1 MPGRGLHQQGVRYL
15 GRLPGRQ
22 VVHLRLLPRQR
33 PAGAAARSVQDLG
46 RLQAR
51 QHLLPEHLPAL
62 PAARRWRW
70 WRRRRRLADP
80 VRPRRKLSGWEEV
93 PIRSRLPLSVAVEQ
107 HEALDLREARLHE
120 GLFEAAALQDA
131 DLRHADL
138 CMARLGGANLRGSRL
153 QGADL
158 SLADLRAA
166 DLRNADLRGALLEG
180 ADLREAD
187 LEGADL
193 EGATLDGARVAG
205 AKGIAADRLAAL
217 AARETMAEIRAEAA
231 FRAGR
236 GAHGQGR
243 LGLAEQRYR
252 RAAAWLPEL
261 GAVHWARAAV
271 QLERGDADAACA
283 ALQDAVR
290 VDPDADR
297 ARVGLRALQLLAEAQ
312 GAPPDAIE
320 WASTQR
326 EPAPDSTV
334 AQLLAR
340 ADAAKQAAED
350 GGVEDGGV
358 DDAGAEP
365 HAAGLAAIAV
375 FDEVLQDDP
384 VLRFVRDA
392 LETPRRPRGRPL
404 DAASQ
409 LADPEFRAAERE
421 ALDALLR
428 ERGHDAATL
437 QSALVRALGIG
448 AMDLAARA
456 EQRLVRAEPEARL
469 WGLALREL
477 DTTAEAITTLV
488 RTRRGRLGDVRSIGW
503 LALGAHGPTA
513 RVETDQGVYFAKRYH
528 GASRSAAAVAFAHRV
543 QRAARAV
550 GLGAPIPLGDAG
562 GDDLLVFGAD
572 VLALYDA
579 RPGRT
584 VGDDDLR
591 TDEATLLGVTLARLH
606 DGLADLAAGGAR
618 PAGGLRV
625 GTRLLR
631 SPSPGAAFE
640 MRVATSREAALW
652 YERSGLRSALQ
663 GRLGAVAARLQP
675 WLPGLR
681 PALCHGDFGAGN
693 VLCAEDGSVSVL
705 DWDLCELD
713 VAAWDLA
720 RTLDR
725 AALHWPAEA
734 ADPVELRRAI
744 GRAIIDGYTSV
755 RPLRDAERQVLP
767 TLVAASRTDLD
778 AGVLAMLAPHDPDA
792 ATMVGERL
800 LRRLDRA
807 AAGAPE
813 IDAAL
818 GAG

>member
-1 MPGRGLHQQGVRYL
+1 M
-15 GRLPGRQ
+15 
-22 VVHLRLLPRQR
+22 
-33 PAGAAARSVQDLG
+33 
-46 RLQAR
+46 
-51 QHLLPEHLPAL
+51 
-62 PAARRWRW
+62 
-70 WRRRRRLADP
+70 
-80 VRPRRKLSGWEEV
+80 
-93 PIRSRLPLSVAVEQ
+93 EQ

-120 GLFEAAALQDA
+120 ARFEAAVLQDA

-138 CMARLGGANLRGSRL
+138 CMARLGGANLRASRL

-193 EGATLDGARVAG
+193 EGTTLDGARVAG
-205 AKGIAADRLAAL
+205 AKGIDADRLAAL
-217 AARETMAEIRAEAA
+217 ATRETMAEARAEAA

-236 GAHGQGR
+236 SAHGQGR

-271 QLERGDADAACA
+271 QLERGDADAARV

-290 VDPDADR
+290 VDPEADR
-297 ARVGLRALQLLAEAQ
+297 AHVGLRALQLLGEAQQMSTASPRAAAGAEDAEA
-312 GAPPDAIE
+312 DAE
-320 WASTQR
+320 HWAAAKLA
-326 EPAPDSTV
+326 PAPESRV
-334 AQLLAR
+334 AQLLAD
-340 ADAAKQAAED
+340 ASAAKRAAED
-350 GGVEDGGV
+350 GG
-358 DDAGAEP
+358 AEP
-365 HAAGLAAIAV
+365 NAAALAAIAV

-409 LADPEFRAAERE
+409 LADPEFRAAERD
-421 ALDALLR
+421 ALDELLR

-488 RTRRGRLGDVRSIGW
+488 RTRRGRLGAVRSIGW

-513 RVETDQGVYFAKRYH
+513 RVETDLGVYFAKRYH

-550 GLGAPIPLGDAG
+550 GLGAPLPLGDAG

-591 TDEATLLGVTLARLH
+591 TDEATLLGATLARLH
-606 DGLADLAAGGAR
+606 DGLADLAAGGGR

-640 MRVATSREAALW
+640 LRVATSREAALW

-663 GRLGAVAARLQP
+663 GRLGAVAARLRP

-693 VLCAEDGSVSVL
+693 VLHAEDGSVSVL

-713 VAAWDLA
+713 VAVWDLA
-720 RTLDR
+720 RTIDR

-744 GRAIIDGYTSV
+744 VRAIVDGYTSV
-755 RPLRDAERQVLP
+755 RPLRDAERQALP
-767 TLVAASRTDLD
+767 TLVAASRTELD
-778 AGVLAMLAPHDPDA
+778 AGVLAMLAPHDPEA